1 MLDRLISGAGALTD
15 LGDRFARLFSRRGGQ
30 DPLGRRPG
38 SVVAAVLA
46 VIAGILV
53 LAGLEASGNPNP
65 VALAPGTIATSGDL
79 GRRVFVSVSGVVND
93 AYVETYRDE
102 NGNGAKDPGEDASS
116 WYYYLIDPATRS
128 GVTVLSN
135 RSPDEIYHV
144 ERQGRIVED
153 PTYLAEDMKSLGSD
167 LKNLGVTMDEQR
179 YLDARVTVPIPTRLT
194 DLAKA
199 PVEGTG
205 VTLGGTRVSGFL
217 WGCAKD
223 VNKDGICTRDEADFY
238 DIVVMDP
245 VTKRGLVVVQDV
257 QPDLTPLTLTGML
270 RRNEQGVRD
279 AKVAKDFDFSTLD
292 ITVSAVYLLDE
303 GATPTSAP
311 LAFATA
317 GLLGLLAALMVIGLA
332 GGYLI
337 YRRSADRL
345 PPAAIT
351 LGIGERI
358 PVRVTGR
365 VRSAGG
371 EVHLRE
377 APADLLR
384 FPTSIP
390 PTGAAD
396 TPSPTSTAYVPT
408 STLIVERRGR
418 PEGVALGRGELHRL
432 STGQVMP
439 LRGSRPALRVTAGT
453 GPLFLSFDNAADRDR
468 AAAELIGEA
477 GLIVTGPSASDTT
490 PSAMTGAI

>member
-1 MLDRLISGAGALTD
+1 
-15 LGDRFARLFSRRGGQ
+15 
-30 DPLGRRPG
+30 
-38 SVVAAVLA
+38 
-46 VIAGILV
+46 
-53 LAGLEASGNPNP
+53 
-65 VALAPGTIATSGDL
+65 
-79 GRRVFVSVSGVVND
+79 
-93 AYVETYRDE
+93 
-102 NGNGAKDPGEDASS
+102 
-116 WYYYLIDPATRS
+116 
-128 GVTVLSN
+128 
-135 RSPDEIYHV
+135 
-144 ERQGRIVED
+144 
-153 PTYLAEDMKSLGSD
+153 
-167 LKNLGVTMDEQR
+167 MDEQR
-179 YLDARVTVPIPTRLT
+179 YLDARVTVPVPTRLT

-205 VTLGGTRVSGFL
+205 VALGGTRVSGFL
-217 WGCAKD
+217 WGCSKD
-223 VNKDGICTRDEADFY
+223 VNDDGACTRDEADFY

-245 VTKRGLVVVQDV
+245 VSKRGLVVVQDA
-257 QPDLTPLTLTGML
+257 QPDLTPMTLTGML
-270 RRNEQGVRD
+270 RRNEQGVRE

-317 GLLGLLAALMVIGLA
+317 GLLGLVAAVMVIGLA

-345 PPAAIT
+345 PAAATT

-365 VRSAGG
+365 VRSGGG

-390 PTGAAD
+390 PTAVAD
-396 TPSPTSTAYVPT
+396 TPSPAAIPYVPT

-418 PEGVALGRGELHRL
+418 PEGVALGRGELHKL
-432 STGQVMP
+432 SMGQVMP

-490 PSAMTGAI
+490 PSAVTGAI